1 MIKSIIKKQCSPG
14 DYFILSVKG
23 QNIPWK
29 DIPFKY
35 RNEKTLE
42 KQLEQFYIDYPAT
55 DYDLYFCPVTYS
67 VPKRKKDKVNDIKFL
82 WQDIDEN
89 SDPKSIEPKPTYMWE
104 SSPNKYQ
111 GIWELDRYID
121 KDKAELINKALS
133 ETIGADKCH
142 DIGHVLRIP
151 GSINHKYKDKPE
163 VAQPIYTKEIYR
175 YPKLFKDLGLKDIKD
190 KKKESKESSS
200 DASNSSSSASK
211 LLEKYNITGKVF
223 DLLTATE
230 AEAGRRS
237 DTIWYLENK
246 LFEKGLEIPEIIT
259 LIKNS
264 VWNKYRGREDEMDRL
279 RKEAEKIL
287 LKDLDDG
294 GSLSRV
300 KKKKKE
306 FSIENY
312 GKVMSNLNT
321 APGWLVEGWWGRR
334 SHGLVAGQ
342 PKVFKSTYVHDL
354 AVSVA
359 SGKPFL
365 GKYKVNE
372 SGPVLMV
379 QNENVDWLIKDRTE
393 KIIAHRGLVGE
404 AKIKSSSVVSIK
416 WAPEI
421 PLYFINQQGFQ
432 LDNEDHQRQIEEII
446 KEIKPV
452 LVIFD
457 PLYLMFSGNLNAA
470 DELNPILNWM
480 LDLKNKYKTGIMVI
494 HHYNKSTEANR
505 GGQKMLGSVVLHG
518 WVESAWYIRRKDQQE
533 VDETADEFSEN
544 NKPTSVIIDR
554 EFRTAGSFPELELK
568 IRMGQYQD
576 IYYDVEVEVFKGEA
590 AGKGVDDET
599 KDELIKDY
607 LVQVIKA
614 AAYPLNK
621 KELVTQFY
629 NVYPKGGISQ
639 RKIKDAIDQL
649 STSGDIS
656 FLPGKGYYIK

>member
-1 MIKSIIKKQCSPG
+1 MLKNIIKKQCTPG

-23 QNIPWK
+23 NNIPWK

-35 RNEKTLE
+35 KSEKVLE
-42 KQLEQFYIDYPAT
+42 RQLERFYNAYPAEE
-55 DYDLYFCPVTYS
+55 YDLYFCPVTYS
-67 VPKRKKDKVNDIKFL
+67 VPRRKKEQVNEIKFL

-89 SDPKSIEPKPTYMWE
+89 ANPDSIEPKPTYIWE

-111 GIWELDRYID
+111 GVWELDRYITREE
-121 KDKAELINKALS
+121 AERINKALS
-133 ETIGADKCH
+133 EAVGADKCH

-151 GSINHKYKDKPE
+151 GSINHKYKDNPE
-163 VAQPIYTKEIYR
+163 VSEPIYTKQIYR
-175 YPKLFKDLGLKDIKD
+175 YPKLFKDLGLG
-190 KKKESKESSS
+190 KKKTETNNSSEK
-200 DASNSSSSASK
+200 ASNSSSSASK
-211 LLEKYNITGKVF
+211 LLDKYNITGKVF

-230 AEAGRRS
+230 AEPGRRS

-246 LFEKGLEIPEIIT
+246 LFEKGLEIHEIIT

-287 LKDLDDG
+287 LKDIDEG

-300 KKKKKE
+300 KRAKKE
-306 FSIENY
+306 FSLDNY

-372 SGPVLMV
+372 SGPVIMV

-404 AKIKSSSVVSIK
+404 AKIKSSTIVSIK

-446 KEIKPV
+446 KKIKPV

-480 LDLKNKYKTGIMVI
+480 LELKNKYKTGIMVI
-494 HHYNKSTEANR
+494 HHYNKGTEANR

-533 VDETADEFSEN
+533 IDETADEYSEN
-544 NKPTSVIIDR
+544 KKPTSVIIDR

-568 IRMGQYQD
+568 IRMGQFED
-576 IYYDVEVEVFKGEA
+576 IYYDVEVEVYKG
-590 AGKGVDDET
+590 DDASKSADDGT
-599 KDELIKDY
+599 QDELIKDY
-607 LVQVIKA
+607 IVQVIKA
-614 AAYPLNK
+614 ADYPLNK
-621 KELVTQFY
+621 KEIITQFY

-639 RKIKDAIDQL
+639 RKIKDAIDNL
-649 STSGDIS
+649 SVNGDIS